1 MARLTNIKA
10 VGRFKNT
17 DNGKVV
23 NVKKGRKVGYGT
35 TILFYLH
42 MGSRVYI
49 SDRDFYGG
57 IWKEVL
63 VGN

>member
-1 MARLTNIKA
+1 MARLTNIRP

-23 NVKKGRKVGYGT
+23 NVKQGRNAGRGT

-42 MGSRVYI
+42 MGRRVYI
-49 SDRDFYGG
+49 TDRDFYGG
-57 IWKEVL
+57 IWQEVL
-63 VGN
+63 AKY